1 MDEGWKEIG
10 GKKRGSSRRGRGG
23 VDRDG
28 NDDKWDGSESE
39 REREQG
45 AFERRGVVWAGSRL
59 QIIKRIHDKWGS
71 PDLEFFGICLLG
83 QIPNGVHAGSLFF
96 HLIYVAITEKYL
108 AKHLGLLFQPMKR
121 LSYKVSCLQAC
132 NIEVAGKTIIK

>member
-1 MDEGWKEIG
+1 LDEGWKEIG

-28 NDDKWDGSESE
+28 NYDKWDGSESE

-59 QIIKRIHDKWGS
+59 QIIKRIHDK
-71 PDLEFFGICLLG
+71 
-83 QIPNGVHAGSLFF
+83 
-96 HLIYVAITEKYL
+96 
-108 AKHLGLLFQPMKR
+108 
-121 LSYKVSCLQAC
+121 
-132 NIEVAGKTIIK
+132 